1 MSKHPTTRKDAH
13 FTPQVQAQDTELLF
27 RGGSSVLK
35 PNHITRYTYPSLC
48 GYPPGCLRLQPP
60 SHSHQRSRPQG
71 ANSWGKDGHTFLTIT
86 RTWKP
91 ALDEAHFTAW
101 STVELKKDGQSAN
114 PLGRAM
120 ARISQYVGNTVLE
133 SGKFQLRR
141 GEEMVYVVKRTS
153 VVVLGGADKGKFG
166 KEVEE
171 YVVPCGK

>member
-1 MSKHPTTRKDAH
+1 
-13 FTPQVQAQDTELLF
+13 
-27 RGGSSVLK
+27 
-35 PNHITRYTYPSLC
+35 
-48 GYPPGCLRLQPP
+48 
-60 SHSHQRSRPQG
+60 
-71 ANSWGKDGHTFLTIT
+71 
-86 RTWKP
+86 
-91 ALDEAHFTAW
+91 
-101 STVELKKDGQSAN
+101 
-114 PLGRAM
+114 M